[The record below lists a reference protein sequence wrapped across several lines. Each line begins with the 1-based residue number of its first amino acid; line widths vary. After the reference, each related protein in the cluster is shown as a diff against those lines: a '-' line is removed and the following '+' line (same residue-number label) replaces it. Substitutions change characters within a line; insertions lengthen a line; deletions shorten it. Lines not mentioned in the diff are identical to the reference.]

1 MRGAEAEGWKDRRT
15 GWWEFGRLKWR
26 LLAVLQ
32 GRRRGRRSESEV
44 MERRQSEPPAGDTG
58 KSRPCS
64 WKKHGGQCI
73 QSWQGCE
80 PGQE

>member
-1 MRGAEAEGWKDRRT
+1 MREGAEAEGRKDGRT

-32 GRRRGRRSESEV
+32 GRWRARRAESAVTEG
-44 MERRQSEPPAGDTG
+44 RQSEPPARDTG

-64 WKKHGGQCI
+64 WEKLDSPWGSVRTVLAGL
-73 QSWQGCE
+73 
-80 PGQE
+80 

>member
-1 MRGAEAEGWKDRRT
+1 MREGAEAEGWKDRRT

-32 GRRRGRRSESEV
+32 GRRRGRRSECEV
-44 MERRQSEPPAGDTG
+44 TEGRQSEPPAGDTG

-64 WKKHGGQCI
+64 REKLDSPWGSVHTVLAGL
-73 QSWQGCE
+73 
-80 PGQE
+80 